1 MIFTTNQQNIAEYA
15 KYCYINHPTIVNN
28 IPKEKNHYDLSMYN
42 HAIID
47 NNLAKAQMAI
57 GESSNLAQLAL
68 TYGYSF
74 TDKEYDD
81 YVCILSVIA
90 QAAIDNAKRT
100 YDIDLNSEIRRIKQ
114 ELNVKNNGYPRFWL
128 YVNYGIHKSKIN
140 HSLQCPM
147 NVLFDYKPPKIRSSE
162 TTLPMCYFYNYYP
175 LREDRRKSKKVEGF
189 IEEYGLKLQQY
200 VVDDTR
206 DELILRDDFDNMI
219 NSIRQIYI
227 SKDYLGLFSW
237 LIDRAFHLVT
247 NVDNKHIKTR
257 ARTEKNKALLLKTLY
272 TINRANLLKIFEKN
286 VRN

>member
-1 MIFTTNQQNIAEYA
+1 M
-15 KYCYINHPTIVNN
+15 
-28 IPKEKNHYDLSMYN
+28 
-42 HAIID
+42 
-47 NNLAKAQMAI
+47 
-57 GESSNLAQLAL
+57 
-68 TYGYSF
+68 
-74 TDKEYDD
+74 
-81 YVCILSVIA
+81 

-114 ELNVKNNGYPRFWL
+114 ELDVKNNGYPRFWL

-272 TINRANLLKIFEKN
+272 TINRGNLLKIFEKN